1 MIISIMDFLI
11 LLFDRFFFC
20 PNLLIQRSYFFKKR
34 VLDVFSHV
42 LKNKVIYVVD

>member
-34 VLDVFSHV
+34 VLDV
-42 LKNKVIYVVD
+42 LKNKVINVVD